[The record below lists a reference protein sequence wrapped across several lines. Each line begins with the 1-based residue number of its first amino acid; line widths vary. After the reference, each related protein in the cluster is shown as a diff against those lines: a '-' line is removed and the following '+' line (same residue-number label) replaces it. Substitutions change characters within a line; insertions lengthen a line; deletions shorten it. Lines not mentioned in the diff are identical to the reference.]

1 VKHEAKKGYA
11 EMMKHEA
18 KEDRAVEHAE
28 AALEAIEEGNIEHGK
43 HISKMAHEASKHAE
57 KAETHHEGHA
67 AHKAAHM
74 MHRHARDYHADKHE
88 QYEVSHHHEMAMR
101 AHKRECGE

>member
-1 VKHEAKKGYA
+1 
-11 EMMKHEA
+11 
-18 KEDRAVEHAE
+18 
-28 AALEAIEEGNIEHGK
+28 
-43 HISKMAHEASKHAE
+43 
-57 KAETHHEGHA
+57 
-67 AHKAAHM
+67 M